1 MSGETPGPAA
11 DVYSFALL
19 LWSLATM
26 EEPWAGTQTWQ
37 VVSLVQ
43 NGARLEVPAADA
55 VPGGAFSGGRAGG
68 WGAQCIV
75 LRVWRTM
82 HGWKRTVHG

>member
-43 NGARLEVPAADA
+43 NGARPEVPAADA
-55 VPGGAFSGGRAGG
+55 VPGGAFAGG
-68 WGAQCIV
+68 WAGGWLGALCIG
-75 LRVWRTM
+75 LDEDSAWR
-82 HGWKRTVHG
+82 GWCTA